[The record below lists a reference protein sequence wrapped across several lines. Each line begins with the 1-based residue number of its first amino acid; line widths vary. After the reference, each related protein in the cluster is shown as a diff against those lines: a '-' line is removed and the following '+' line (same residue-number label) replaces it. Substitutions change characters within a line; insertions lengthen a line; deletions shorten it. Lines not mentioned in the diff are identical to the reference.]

1 MLPPNSVM
9 APEDSGRPVEL
20 PVRSLE
26 ILERDGR
33 TVRALRVFCPSRYRS
48 VDSSECVGCA
58 SARTVSDTAVICAP
72 PCADADAEPAPDR
85 PLFLGPDAVALR
97 TPVGA
102 VCAAHSVAVRADVP
116 MAHARSVLNH
126 EPFVV
131 VLTGDDRVRG
141 VLSTVELPDKLT
153 ALGEMADRTHTVPE
167 YAPLI
172 EAIEL
177 MLHSHVRIVP
187 VVGEDRRFLGLV
199 ADLDVLRWAA
209 RYHTPPHAKVR

>member
-1 MLPPNSVM
+1 M

-48 VDSSECVGCA
+48 IGSSTCA
-58 SARTVSDTAVICAP
+58 VCPFVRTLSDTAVTCAP
-72 PCADADAEPAPDR
+72 PGADADAEPAADK
-85 PLFLGPDAVALR
+85 PLFLGPDALALR
-97 TPVGA
+97 IPVGA
-102 VCAAHSVAVRADVP
+102 VCAARAVAVRADVR
-116 MAHARSVLNH
+116 MAHARSVLND

-131 VLTGDDRVRG
+131 VLSRDDRVRG
-141 VLSTVELPDKLT
+141 VLSTAELSDELPP
-153 ALGEMADRTHTVPE
+153 LGEMADRTPTVPE

-209 RYHTPPHAKVR
+209 RYHMSPHAKVR

>member
-1 MLPPNSVM
+1 M
-9 APEDSGRPVEL
+9 APEDSGRPIEL

-26 ILERDGR
+26 IFERDGR

-48 VDSSECVGCA
+48 IDSSTCA
-58 SARTVSDTAVICAP
+58 VCPFVHTVSDTAVACAP
-72 PCADADAEPAPDR
+72 PGVDADAEPAPDK
-85 PLFLGPDAVALR
+85 PLFLGPDALALR
-97 TPVGA
+97 TPAGA

-131 VLTGDDRVRG
+131 VLTSDDRVRG
-141 VLSTVELPDKLT
+141 VLSTAELSDELT
-153 ALGEMADRTHTVPE
+153 ALGEMADRTPTVPE

-177 MLHSHVRIVP
+177 MLHSHVRMVP

-209 RYHTPPHAKVR
+209 RYHTSPHAKVR